1 VWTQPEAQMRSRSC
15 GAALDL
21 AEGVEVWTQLR
32 RRSSGG
38 NDLDLLDRAKA
49 RSPLRTRSSGDALDL
64 PGSLDAGDD
73 GRDAAVQGYDG
84 HDADRESADER
95 LADEQGE
102 TTRQHGWSDGSV
114 ADELDVTKRQA
125 IQQCRSYHLRS
136 HLAFTSKADE
146 DNYDPTKPEYN
157 LPATPLEI
165 AEAHARMLEKQVSR
179 LLAAESRRT
188 ACSSRVTLDRT
199 VLEALSL
206 EAQDARRRAD
216 EFCAEF
222 FSTSL
227 SKRLQPCCL
236 DAGVSL
242 LPTPSTQGTSIGEP
256 SDDGSWTV
264 CSEQSPA
271 PGAADDSDENDDVGE
286 EGVNGTTT
294 IVASIL
300 HASIAQRPA
309 LVRCPSSP
317 GKMRAP
323 RTCATPWRDDRAA
336 VNFNRI
342 YSVCV

>member
-216 EFCAEF
+216 AEFCNSAP
-222 FSTSL
+222 
-227 SKRLQPCCL
+227 SKRPQPLCL
-236 DAGVSL
+236 DQVVPRGVSL
-242 LPTPSTQGTSIGEP
+242 SRKSSTLSTNTALSIEGGEL
-256 SDDGSWTV
+256 SDDESWTV

-271 PGAADDSDENDDVGE
+271 APGAADDGDEGDDV
-286 EGVNGTTT
+286 VL
-294 IVASIL
+294 SI
-300 HASIAQRPA
+300 
-309 LVRCPSSP
+309 
-317 GKMRAP
+317 
-323 RTCATPWRDDRAA
+323 
-336 VNFNRI
+336 
-342 YSVCV
+342 

>member
-216 EFCAEF
+216 EVRAEF
-222 FSTSL
+222 YYSTAP
-227 SKRLQPCCL
+227 SKRPEARSPLRAPSSG
-236 DAGVSL
+236 DAVVLVSL
-242 LPTPSTQGTSIGEP
+242 VQMSSTQSEGVGRP
-256 SDDGSWTV
+256 SDDESWTA
-264 CSEQSPA
+264 CYERLPA
-271 PGAADDSDENDDVGE
+271 PLGAADDCIGDVL
-286 EGVNGTTT
+286 TK
-294 IVASIL
+294 
-300 HASIAQRPA
+300 R
-309 LVRCPSSP
+309 
-317 GKMRAP
+317 
-323 RTCATPWRDDRAA
+323 
-336 VNFNRI
+336 F
-342 YSVCV
+342 